1 MEQIQKYWKKGKNQ
15 KVLQLNSFRIV
26 QQKRP
31 TEEKKNSERKTDNLS
46 KKKEIISNRKEKGS
60 QAEYEERRQTGENLK
75 NTERVTILKVQ
86 MAYKSQ

>member
-1 MEQIQKYWKKGKNQ
+1 MKGKPIIYLRR
-15 KVLQLNSFRIV
+15 KKSF
-26 QQKRP
+26 P
-31 TEEKKNSERKTDNLS
+31 H
-46 KKKEIISNRKEKGS
+46 RKEKGS